1 MRWGERVYVANA
13 GDCRAVVCRE
23 PFRALG
29 LTEED
34 KKKSAWVALSADH
47 CADLNESERARVVA
61 AAGPEALRR
70 VNGVWRVGPAGLA
83 VTRAI
88 GDGDCKPFGVVA
100 TPEVVEYAVDVSYD
114 AKNGGDDF
122 ALILACDGVWDVVSN
137 ADARDLVLDTVKE
150 PSMSAK
156 RLGSEALARGS
167 TDNVTAVVVFLK
179 QTDTAETVTWERAF

>member
-1 MRWGERVYVANA
+1 M
-13 GDCRAVVCRE
+13 VCRE
-23 PFRALG
+23 PFRALV
-29 LTEED
+29 TEED
-34 KKKSAWVALSADH
+34 KKNSAWVALSLDH

-100 TPEVVEYAVDVSYD
+100 TPEVVEYAVDAED
-114 AKNGGDDF
+114 AKKSGGDDF
-122 ALILACDGVWDVVSN
+122 ALILACDGVWDVVSC

-167 TDNVTAVVVFLK
+167 TDNVTAVVAFLK
-179 QTDTAETVTWERAF
+179 QTDAAETVTWERAF